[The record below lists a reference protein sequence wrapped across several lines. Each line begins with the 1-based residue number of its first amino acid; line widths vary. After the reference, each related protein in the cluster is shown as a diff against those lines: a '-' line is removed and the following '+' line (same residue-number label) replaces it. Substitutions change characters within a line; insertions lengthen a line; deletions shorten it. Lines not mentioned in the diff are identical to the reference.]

1 MSEQALLD
9 AAGVG
14 RRYGQRQAVES
25 VDLHVRRGEVHGLLG
40 LNGAGKS
47 TTLRMLCGTLAPSR
61 GRIRLAGLDL
71 LEHPIEAKRQL
82 GYLPEI
88 PPVHPD
94 TTVQEYLTYAATV
107 RRLPRKQRPGAVD
120 RALALC
126 DLGTVRRR
134 LIRNLSKGFQ
144 QRVGI
149 AQAIVHQPAL
159 IILDEPTAG
168 LDPRQVSAIRDLIR
182 GLRQD
187 HAVLFSSHILPE
199 VQSLCDRVT
208 ILHQGRQVYQ
218 GRPEGDANR
227 NRIRVRFRSPPAL
240 NALVGIPGV
249 ERVESLEDQGV
260 LLSLSLDTATDVLLR
275 QSLEYGWGLE
285 ELRPERPTLEQ
296 IFLDLTIG
304 EEAA

>member
-1 MSEQALLD
+1 MSDQALLD

-14 RRYGQRQAVES
+14 RRYGQRQAVEA
-25 VDLHVRRGEVHGLLG
+25 VNLRVRRGEIHGLLG

-47 TTLRMLCGTLAPSR
+47 TTLRMLCGTLAPTR
-61 GRIRLAGLDL
+61 GQIRLAGLDL

-88 PPVHPD
+88 PPLHPD
-94 TTVQEYLTYAATV
+94 TCVDEYLRYATLV
-107 RRLPRKQRPGAVD
+107 RRLPRGQRSAAVD
-120 RALALC
+120 RALQLC
-126 DLGTVRRR
+126 DLGAVRRR

-182 GLRQD
+182 ALRQE

-218 GRPEGDANR
+218 GKPQGDANR
-227 NRIRVRFRSPPAL
+227 NRVRVRFRSPPPL
-240 NALVGIPGV
+240 NALAGIPGV
-249 ERVESLEDQGV
+249 EHVESLEEQGV
-260 LLSLSLDTATDVLLR
+260 LLSLSLDTAMDVLLR
-275 QSLEYGWGLE
+275 QSLDNGWGLE

-296 IFLDLTIG
+296 IFLDLTTG
-304 EEAA
+304 EELA